1 MIIDTIIF
9 CAEGGAETL
18 HIESSGD
25 DYVKVSF
32 NIQEGEIKIKAEDLL
47 TAAKAI
53 EAILKEQKPRVLS
66 DNRVK
71 IGNHYAHN
79 VDHIIMTGC

>member
-1 MIIDTIIF
+1 VNIETYIC

-18 HIESSGD
+18 HIDSTGD

-32 NIQEGEIKIKAEDLL
+32 NIQDGKIKIKAKDLL
-47 TAAKAI
+47 KAAKVI
-53 EAILKEQKPRVLS
+53 EAILKEQEPHTLS
-66 DNRVK
+66 ANRVK

>member
-1 MIIDTIIF
+1 VNIEFTLDDMEEEEGVFVMRMTDNSVQIIYD
-9 CAEGGAETL
+9 TL
-18 HIESSGD
+18 HVGT
-25 DYVKVSF
+25 
-32 NIQEGEIKIKAEDLL
+32 IKAKDLI

-53 EAILKEQKPRVLS
+53 EALLKEQESLTLR

>member
-1 MIIDTIIF
+1 MIIDTYIDD
-9 CAEGGAETL
+9 ADGVETL
-18 HIESSGD
+18 HIEFTGE

-32 NIQEGEIKIKAEDLL
+32 NIKACEVKIKAKDLI

-53 EAILKEQKPRVLS
+53 EAILKEQEPRTLS
-66 DNRVK
+66 ENRFK

>member
-1 MIIDTIIF
+1 VIIDTIIF

-18 HIESSGD
+18 HIESTGD

-32 NIQEGEIKIKAEDLL
+32 NIQECEIKIKAKDLI
-47 TAAKAI
+47 TAAKAM
-53 EAILKEQKPRVLS
+53 EAILKEQEPRTLSEKP
-66 DNRVK
+66 VK

>member
-1 MIIDTIIF
+1 MIIDTYI
-9 CAEGGAETL
+9 EGADGVETL
-18 HIESSGD
+18 HIESTGG

-32 NIQEGEIKIKAEDLL
+32 NIKACEIKIKAKDLI

-53 EAILKEQKPRVLS
+53 DAILKEQEPRVLS